1 MKHRWFPNAAA
12 LRRGMFIRMAL
23 ALGLACLVGLAP
35 AHAQD
40 AAALRARHDSLR
52 DKLANNPFQRPLL
65 LESAQSSG
73 ELKGDVYA
81 VIDQPFATVS
91 PALQGTDHWCDLLML
106 HLNVKHCSAS
116 GKAPNEV
123 LGVAVGRKFDQAID
137 DAYRVD
143 FNYRLQASGAD
154 YLKMQL
160 TAENGPL
167 STSNYRLAVE
177 AVALDDKR
185 SFVHMSYAYAYGLAA
200 RLAMQGY
207 LATTGRDKVGF
218 SITGK
223 GDDGKPVYI
232 DGVRGVV
239 ERNTMRYYL
248 AIESYLGAVS
258 AAPADQSEKRLR
270 DWFNATERY
279 AMQLHEVDRD
289 DYLAMKRR
297 ELQRQRASAKEP
309 GATR

>member
-1 MKHRWFPNAAA
+1 MKHRWSSNAAA
-12 LRRGMFIRMAL
+12 RQRGVSPCLAL
-23 ALGLACLVGLAP
+23 ALGLALLLGLVP

-40 AAALRARHDSLR
+40 AAALRARHASLR

-81 VIDQPFATVS
+81 VIDQPFATVA

-106 HLNVKHCSAS
+106 HLNVKHCIAS
-116 GKAPNEV
+116 GKEPNEI
-123 LGVAVGRKFDQAID
+123 LGVAVGRKFDQAIE

-167 STSNYRLAVE
+167 NTSNYRLAVE
-177 AVALDDKR
+177 AVPLDDKR

-207 LATTGRDKVGF
+207 LSTSGRDKVGF

-223 GDDGKPVYI
+223 GDDGKPAYI

-248 AIESYLGAVS
+248 AIEAYLGAVS
-258 AAPADQSEKRLR
+258 LAPAEQSEKRLR

-279 AMQLHEVDRD
+279 ALQLHEVDRD

-297 ELQRQRASAKEP
+297 ELQRQRASAKAG
-309 GATR
+309 GAAR